1 MGIEPTSEAWENCC
15 LESQIEIP
23 RRLLWI
29 EKGRLSG
36 GRPSLCL
43 VETLDQLWTKTL
55 LFMPLDQHL
64 AAQGQLNQRG
74 LW

>member
-1 MGIEPTSEAWENCC
+1 MI
-15 LESQIEIP
+15 LERETP
-23 RRLLWI
+23 NRRESAFLFVWS
-29 EKGRLSG
+29 R
-36 GRPSLCL
+36 
-43 VETLDQLWTKTL
+43 LWTNFGPKPP